1 MAKKPTKAAK
11 KPSSPGAASDLDVLK
26 ELVQLL
32 DSSSVNTIKL
42 SRGDASYEV
51 SRLPGGGVF
60 MPPPIMSGHHHA
72 PAAATAGPGAPAAA
86 AAPAAAPSN
95 LIDIKSPMVGTF
107 YRSPEPGAE
116 PYVKAGSRVTPG
128 QTLCIIEAMK
138 IMNEIESEVSGTIR
152 ELLVEDATPV
162 EFGQVLYR
170 VEPNA

>member
-1 MAKKPTKAAK
+1 MAKKPSKSSDK
-11 KPSSPGAASDLDVLK
+11 KSMPAGAASDLDVLK

-32 DSSSVNTIKL
+32 DASSVNSIKL

-60 MPPPIMSGHHHA
+60 MPPPIMPGHHHA
-72 PAAATAGPGAPAAA
+72 PAPAAAPGAPAAA
-86 AAPAAAPSN
+86 AAPAVAASN

-116 PYVKAGSRVTPG
+116 PYVKAGSRVAPG

>member
-1 MAKKPTKAAK
+1 MAKKPPKATTKTA
-11 KPSSPGAASDLDVLK
+11 SPAGKGSDLDVLK

-32 DSSSVNTIKL
+32 DESSVSSIKL

-51 SRLPGGGVF
+51 SRLPGAGMF
-60 MPPPIMSGHHHA
+60 MPAPMPMAHQHA
-72 PAAATAGPGAPAAA
+72 PPAAA
-86 AAPAAAPSN
+86 AAGQPAAATPSAPVSN

-107 YRSPEPGAE
+107 YRAPEPGAE
-116 PYVKAGSRVTPG
+116 PYVKAGSRVGPG

-152 ELLVEDATPV
+152 ELLVEDQTPV